1 MSKQIPQRQNVK
13 KKQRMNSILNISI
26 GLVALLIVV
35 VSVSLFTG
43 GSDEAA
49 EQDGASQEVADS
61 ADNGDINL
69 NGGENENSNEN
80 ESINIDLNNEENE
93 NNEAENN
100 ASNETNTNEN
110 NANDSNEN
118 NANNDNNDANENNS
132 NDRGGNEAD
141 LTENDDAYNTDQN
154 GDWGPIGTVQEEPF
168 EPVFDRSHVNWDE
181 MVRAI
186 VYAADLPNDED
197 DLIIWRL
204 ENGGSPQTAVGTV
217 SERGTDY
224 SNPYQVEL
232 EWVENEGWMP
242 VGVDRLS
249 SNPYN

>member
-1 MSKQIPQRQNVK
+1 
-13 KKQRMNSILNISI
+13 MNSILNISI

-43 GSDEAA
+43 GTDEAA

-69 NGGENENSNEN
+69 NGGSENGNNEEN
-80 ESINIDLNNEENE
+80 ESINIDLNNDENDNDGDTNEAGNNNADENE
-93 NNEAENN
+93 AGNNNEANV
-100 ASNETNTNEN
+100 
-110 NANDSNEN
+110 ND
-118 NANNDNNDANENNS
+118 DNNENNS
-132 NDRGGNEAD
+132 SNENNDRGGNEAD
-141 LTENDDAYNTDQN
+141 LTENDDAYNTDQE

-204 ENGGSPQTAVGTV
+204 ENGGSPQSAVGTV

-224 SNPYQVEL
+224 SSPYQVEL

-242 VGVDRLS
+242 VDVSRLS